1 MIFLF
6 LYICVRLLI
15 YLSASAYLFAC
26 QSVRLLVSVYLCL
39 AGFFTLSICHSLFSQ
54 SLLASLFISVSL
66 CLYFFLQ
73 FISTC
78 FSLFLCQFSSVN
90 ICLSVYQPHILFT
103 CHQRIFPIRNTFIH
117 KITTVIKINN
127 MTTLHPNE
135 QGELAYVHLSDKIIT
150 FKETSIMKELQHFDY
165 CLIIIK
171 FSANKSST
179 KNMRTFFSFPYF
191 SYFPYIKKNV
201 YKYQKR
207 TVENQNPNSGRQR
220 KICWVRSLMKRKTT
234 GLYAENIGFGVFNSC
249 VCRHVL
255 YFTRSSSV

>member
-78 FSLFLCQFSSVN
+78 LSLFLCQFSSVN
-90 ICLSVYQPHILFT
+90 ICLSEYLLQFLSESISHTSYLP
-103 CHQRIFPIRNTFIH
+103 
-117 KITTVIKINN
+117 VIK
-127 MTTLHPNE
+127 E
-135 QGELAYVHLSDKIIT
+135 SFLS
-150 FKETSIMKELQHFDY
+150 ETHSF
-165 CLIIIK
+165 IK
-171 FSANKSST
+171 L
-179 KNMRTFFSFPYF
+179 
-191 SYFPYIKKNV
+191 
-201 YKYQKR
+201 
-207 TVENQNPNSGRQR
+207 RQLS
-220 KICWVRSLMKRKTT
+220 K
-234 GLYAENIGFGVFNSC
+234 
-249 VCRHVL
+249 
-255 YFTRSSSV
+255 